1 MDSPSLPPHL
11 IQDEASLNHRTLDKL
26 EALQLLMELIRQ
38 DSWHPSRIRAYVDQA
53 DKLLRTMQ
61 LDLWKSGP

>member
-1 MDSPSLPPHL
+1 MDSPGSPYL
-11 IQDEASLNHRTLDKL
+11 IQDTEGLNHRTLEKL

-38 DSWHPSRIRAYVDQA
+38 DSWHPNRIRAYVNQA

-61 LDLWKSGP
+61 IDLWQSGP